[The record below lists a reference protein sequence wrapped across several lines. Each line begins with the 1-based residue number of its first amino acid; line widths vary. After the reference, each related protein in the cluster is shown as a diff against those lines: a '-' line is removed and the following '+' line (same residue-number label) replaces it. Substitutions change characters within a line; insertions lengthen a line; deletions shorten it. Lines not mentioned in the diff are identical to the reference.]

1 MARGMCHEIGTAKR
15 PDSFRN
21 PYFASRHSPMTPEE
35 IYSHLTPSTDT
46 LSPEEA
52 QLVAPYFTNAD
63 RSVVALTNLPEVV
76 KGALFSRYSRT
87 SKGVRR
93 LFIDEF
99 FTRSELEL
107 DAHKLPQDAEQTARA
122 REKAEAFY
130 ARVLSDYG
138 DDSVGEL
145 GGAHIAFQ
153 EVSQIA
159 AKAIEDHRLGLSFL
173 EKSSRYVPFDDRVN
187 GQFRYYRDGTLLD
200 SRFAARVI
208 STLDGLFEAYAAM
221 LPKMIAHLERTY
233 PLEDVEFENAL
244 TGQVTRFARIADE
257 EFKKSALFAYRQAVR
272 AQACDLLRCFLPMAT
287 LTNVGVWGNGRA
299 LEYLLLN
306 LLADPFEENRWL
318 GWAGQQELGQVIGPF
333 IKRAD
338 DEKGRQLQEYIRAR
352 RAAQKRLADKYL
364 EPSAAPADQ
373 PWPGVPSVPPDGP
386 APFRRV
392 HQEGYSPQRIGKA
405 QLVHYDAD
413 AVEQVVA
420 AILYPAGTDSK
431 LSVLRAVG
439 QLSEDEIAEIIR
451 GYVGTRG
458 NRRHKPGRA
467 FERAHYEFELLIN
480 IGEFRDLQRHRVVTP
495 DRQAFTTA
503 HGYETNEAIMA
514 VPEIRA
520 AYDANMEQA
529 DALYRP
535 LAEECPN
542 EAQYLVPFGFRVRYN
557 IEVNLRELYHWIEL
571 RTTEQGH
578 PDYRQTSQQMYY
590 AVREI
595 HPLLAEGLRF
605 VNLNPNPPMSRLRA
619 EMRSA
624 RKRLSTPGAG

>member
-1 MARGMCHEIGTAKR
+1 MTVDEI
-15 PDSFRN
+15 F
-21 PYFASRHSPMTPEE
+21 
-35 IYSHLTPSTDT
+35 SHLTPSSEAI
-46 LSPEEA
+46 SPEEA
-52 QLVAPYFTNAD
+52 LLVAPYFTNAD

-93 LFIDEF
+93 LFLDEF
-99 FTRSELEL
+99 VTRPELEL
-107 DAHKLPQDAEQTARA
+107 DAATRQQQDARQSAVA
-122 REKAEAFY
+122 REAAEAFY

-187 GQFRYYRDGTLLD
+187 GQFRYYRDHALLN
-200 SRFAARVI
+200 SRFAASVI
-208 STLDGLFEAYAAM
+208 STLDGLFEAYATM
-221 LPKMIAHLERTY
+221 LPRMIEHLERTY
-233 PLEDVEFENAL
+233 SIEDIEFENAL
-244 TGQVTRFARIADE
+244 SGDVTRFAHITDE
-257 EFKKSALFAYRQAVR
+257 EFKKSASFAYRQAVR

-299 LEYLLLN
+299 LEYMLLN
-306 LLADPFEENRWL
+306 LLADPFEENRWI
-318 GWAGQQELGQVIGPF
+318 GRAGQHELQQVIGPF

-338 DEKGRQLQEYIRAR
+338 DEKGRQQQEYVRAR
-352 RAAQKRLADKYL
+352 RAAQKRLAEKYL
-364 EPSAAPADQ
+364 EPFLATPVQAAP
-373 PWPGVPSVPPDGP
+373 
-386 APFRRV
+386 
-392 HQEGYSPQRIGKA
+392 QRQVKA
-405 QLVHYDAD
+405 ALVHYDAD

-420 AILYPAGTDSK
+420 AILFPASTDSK
-431 LSVLRAVG
+431 SSVLRAVS

-451 GYVGTRG
+451 DYIGTRG

-514 VPEIRA
+514 VPDIRA
-520 AYDANMEQA
+520 AYDANMEQS
-529 DALYRP
+529 DGLYRA
-535 LAEECPN
+535 LAEEFPN

-578 PDYRQTSQQMYY
+578 PDYRLTSQQMYQ
-590 AVREI
+590 AVRQI
-595 HPLLAEGLRF
+595 HPLLAEGIKF
-605 VNLNPNPPMSRLRA
+605 VNLNPNAPMSRLRA
-619 EMRSA
+619 EMRRA
-624 RKRLSTPGAG
+624 RKRLAGSDG